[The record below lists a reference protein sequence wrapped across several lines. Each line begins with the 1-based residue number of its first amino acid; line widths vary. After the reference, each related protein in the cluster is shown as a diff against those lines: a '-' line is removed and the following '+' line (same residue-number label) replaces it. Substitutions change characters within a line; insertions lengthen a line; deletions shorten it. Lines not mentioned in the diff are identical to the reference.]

1 MSEED
6 PDERPFCKN
15 VPAQDLLKSERF
27 AKYEDDEA
35 DSYLARFSIVRKEK
49 RWVDRLHD
57 SARLKQVTIEYIA
70 RKR

>member
-1 MSEED
+1 MERILKPGGLCCVNFISEED

-49 RWVDRLHD
+49 R
-57 SARLKQVTIEYIA
+57 
-70 RKR
+70 